1 MANLSPAAYAKKHAR
16 IGDRIARRAAQ
27 MRQRA
32 ATLKGFTPSTGP
44 SLAAQIAAAL
54 KRPGV
59 VATHRPTSSEGAT
72 SFHYA
77 ITQVTKGSP
86 ATALATG
93 SAKAGMASA
102 HQRYVERDGAAEK
115 ASIERDIAVANFA
128 AEQQQY
134 IEREAAAER
143 GQVASFGNIADTLE
157 ERLEF
162 WREVEKSEYAPKTH
176 TIILDPTQDVDFWKA
191 VDTPTLNA
199 PIALVN
205 ANRAGITRTKVSDEI
220 ATAILA
226 FAKTHRSPTPTKTPA
241 VDIELGRGGR
251 IQTRI
256 IAELPHEIPADK
268 RLQIARDFCDT
279 QIANIEPQEPNK
291 KKRVLRYWAVIHAPN
306 SHNDNRNNH
315 LHIVFYGR
323 PADLTIDKSTGKA
336 QWDFAIVESF
346 TNYRKTRSH
355 RPYEQERSRIVQEIK
370 WTRDSRAYLAK
381 IVNAA
386 LKDAG
391 VARRYDARRYSDIG
405 IDETPI
411 PRIDPKAYQKEKQG
425 RPTHAGDKTIAAQ
438 WAREKKR
445 LAALY
450 DTVAFD
456 DRVTARFNAAVDRL
470 QKRLHTSA
478 AEVEKQ
484 FAQWASA
491 IVAKRGAL
499 ADRAAAL
506 FNYAQVRSRLTP
518 PLDSRPKP
526 DIAAV
531 KAAIDTLQKDEL
543 APLNHNYRGALL
555 KEKTA
560 LAALAK
566 LEQTYSGPPL
576 PAPTVTAVPTTPK
589 PAPKPLTPPLSVQ
602 APSQPAP
609 TKTPLAPPSFTPITP
624 VGAAPPQTT
633 VTLPVIVAPPP
644 QPAERPK
651 TPPVY
656 GTHPALANRRT
667 YGGTPI
673 SPSPFFA
680 PYASFLPGQ
689 QKQAGQQ
696 RGATWAAGLSQAL
709 AAGLAAAAG
718 NVKQF
723 DAGLEASFASHN
735 AREKANNRELAEED
749 AKLEQWLR
757 ETLPIDT
764 TLRNN
769 VREAFAVAGLHG
781 NQQEA
786 LAEKLGFLYPRFTS
800 EAAMYAAERLIAVVA
815 RDPALI
821 QGPEQSPAPQTPAPL
836 AQPAAAPAP
845 PPPQSVAA
853 PAAQPAPPAALDAAP
868 PTIPPAPAP
877 TAPEPS
883 PSPAVTPRRVVGP
896 APSLYRRRVR
906 ELSPEERAAL
916 TQPQIRT
923 QPKTEPDIPA
933 TTPAH
938 GRRWPTTQA
947 QPAVED
953 AAPVPEA
960 QRAKPQSPAAPAE
973 RVPEPGRAPAP
984 APAAQAPET
993 PPPVSEAKTPPAQGA
1008 IVDIA
1013 ALPTVKKR
1021 KKRKLAEMSP
1031 EERRRVLIARRQSQG
1046 RQR

>member
-205 ANRAGITRTKVSDEI
+205 ANRAGITRTKS
-220 ATAILA
+220 AT
-226 FAKTHRSPTPTKTPA
+226 RSPQRSSPSPRHTARRPPQKRRRSTSNSGVAAKSKPGLSPSFLTKSRPTNASRSPEISVTPKSPTSSHKSQIRKSA
-241 VDIELGRGGR
+241 CSDIG
-251 IQTRI
+251 
-256 IAELPHEIPADK
+256 P
-268 RLQIARDFCDT
+268 C
-279 QIANIEPQEPNK
+279 
-291 KKRVLRYWAVIHAPN
+291 IHAPN

-336 QWDFAIVESF
+336 QWDFAIVETF

-518 PLDSRPKP
+518 PLNSRPKP

-709 AAGLAAAAG
+709 AAGLAAAA
-718 NVKQF
+718 
-723 DAGLEASFASHN
+723 
-735 AREKANNRELAEED
+735 AR
-749 AKLEQWLR
+749 
-757 ETLPIDT
+757 
-764 TLRNN
+764 
-769 VREAFAVAGLHG
+769 
-781 NQQEA
+781 
-786 LAEKLGFLYPRFTS
+786 
-800 EAAMYAAERLIAVVA
+800 
-815 RDPALI
+815 
-821 QGPEQSPAPQTPAPL
+821 GPE
-836 AQPAAAPAP
+836 PAAFRRRP
-845 PPPQSVAA
+845 VR
-853 PAAQPAPPAALDAAP
+853 
-868 PTIPPAPAP
+868 PAPA
-877 TAPEPS
+877 
-883 PSPAVTPRRVVGP
+883 
-896 APSLYRRRVR
+896 L
-906 ELSPEERAAL
+906 
-916 TQPQIRT
+916 
-923 QPKTEPDIPA
+923 
-933 TTPAH
+933 
-938 GRRWPTTQA
+938 
-947 QPAVED
+947 
-953 AAPVPEA
+953 
-960 QRAKPQSPAAPAE
+960 
-973 RVPEPGRAPAP
+973 
-984 APAAQAPET
+984 
-993 PPPVSEAKTPPAQGA
+993 
-1008 IVDIA
+1008 
-1013 ALPTVKKR
+1013 
-1021 KKRKLAEMSP
+1021 
-1031 EERRRVLIARRQSQG
+1031 
-1046 RQR
+1046 